1 MLHKGKEVI
10 SSDNS
15 RGDKVV
21 EGSHLVVFGFLFF
34 SQQVK
39 CGRGVFWNAFK
50 NAKAKCPKSP
60 KEKELRYKMGT
71 ARDREIFWH
80 VPSYAKYYGFF

>member
-21 EGSHLVVFGFLFF
+21 EGSHLVVLGFLFF

-39 CGRGVFWNAFK
+39 CGRVVFGMLSK
-50 NAKAKCPKSP
+50 KRESEVPQITKG
-60 KEKELRYKMGT
+60 EGT
-71 ARDREIFWH
+71 AVQDGNRT
-80 VPSYAKYYGFF
+80 